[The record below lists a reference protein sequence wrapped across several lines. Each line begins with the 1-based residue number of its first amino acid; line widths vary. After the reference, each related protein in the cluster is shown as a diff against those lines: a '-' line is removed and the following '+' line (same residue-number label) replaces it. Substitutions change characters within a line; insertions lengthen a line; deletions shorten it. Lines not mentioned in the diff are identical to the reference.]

1 MCAVGLYLLAAAA
14 CIVIPAICVAFIAGP
29 FLISLFLSCSVW
41 WMGNFMYRML
51 RPGEPAFQVLQPSAP
66 ELRLLAAEAVSA
78 NMCNLSG
85 ILDPHQKR

>member
-1 MCAVGLYLLAAAA
+1 
-14 CIVIPAICVAFIAGP
+14 
-29 FLISLFLSCSVW
+29 
-41 WMGNFMYRML
+41 MGNFMYRML